1 MIIKERE
8 KLIQEYIDLINK
20 QDSIQKL
27 IENKNIWTKKNVQ
40 PLYQLLKTLPAD
52 QKKAAGLE
60 INEFNNAINLIFEKA
75 KAELEAKLESLG
87 NEVKYDIDID
97 TAEGFAVG
105 TKTILSIVQD
115 DIINYFRQLNF
126 EIVEGDEVT
135 TIDYNMDKLNIDKY
149 HPARDPKDT
158 FYIDKVRMLR
168 THCTAT
174 TAEKIENQDREIK
187 VLSYGNVY
195 RNDDDDLTHSHQF
208 SQIDIVWVKKDLS
221 INHLKS
227 IIDGLLKHIF
237 GEQIKTRY
245 RLSFFPF
252 TEPSFE
258 VDISC
263 FNCGGKGCP
272 TCKHTGWIEI
282 LGAGILHRNV
292 LKAANIKSINTG
304 LAAGI
309 GIERIAMLKY
319 GIKDI
324 RDIYN
329 NDFRLTNQ
337 LKGAK

>member
-1 MIIKERE
+1 MIINNKEQ
-8 KLIQEYIDLINK
+8 LIQDFQKLLDAQTNVA
-20 QDSIQKL
+20 KL
-27 IENKNIWTKKNVQ
+27 IENKNIWTKNNIAG
-40 PLYQLLKTLPAD
+40 LYSQLKALPPES
-52 QKKAAGLE
+52 KKEAGLE
-60 INEFNNAINLIFEKA
+60 INAFNAQINQMFETTK
-75 KAELEAKLESLG
+75 AKLESVAEQSG
-87 NEVKYDIDID
+87 NKLNYDLNVD
-97 TAEGFAVG
+97 TFNTQKGA
-105 TKTILSIVQD
+105 KTILSIVNEE
-115 DIINYFRQLNF
+115 IIDYFKQMNF

-135 TIDYNMDKLNIDKY
+135 TIEYNMDRLNIDPY

-158 FYIDKVRMLR
+158 FYIDAQKMLR

-174 TAEKIENQDREIK
+174 TAEVIANKDKEIK

-208 SQIDIVWVKKDLS
+208 SQIDIVWVKNNLS

-227 IIDGLLKHIF
+227 LIDGLLKHLF
-237 GEQIKTRY
+237 GQDIKTRY

-263 FNCGGKGCP
+263 FNCGGKGCSM
-272 TCKHTGWIEI
+272 CKHTGWIEI

-292 LKAANIKSINTG
+292 LANANIKSINSG

-309 GIERIAMLKY
+309 GVERIAMLKY

-329 NDFRLTNQ
+329 NDFRLTKQ
-337 LKGAK
+337 LKGVK

>member
-1 MIIKERE
+1 MVIQNKE
-8 KLIQEYIDLINK
+8 KLIAEFETLLNEQTTVA
-20 QDSIQKL
+20 KL
-27 IENKNIWTKKNVQ
+27 IENKNIFLKKNVAG
-40 PLYQLLKTLPAD
+40 LYSQLKTLPPE
-52 QKKAAGLE
+52 QKKEAGLE
-60 INEFNNAINLIFEKA
+60 INAFNQTLSQMFENAKT
-75 KAELEAKLESLG
+75 KLEAAAEMSG
-87 NEVKYDIDID
+87 NTLNYDINVD
-97 TAEGFAVG
+97 TFDLSKGS
-105 TKTILSIVQD
+105 KTILSIVNEE
-115 DIINYFRQLNF
+115 IIDYFRSLNF
-126 EIVEGDEVT
+126 QIVEGDEVT
-135 TIDYNMDKLNIDKY
+135 TIDYNMDRLNIDPH

-158 FYIDKVRMLR
+158 FYIDTVRMLR

-174 TAEKIENQDREIK
+174 TAEVINNQDREIK

-208 SQIDIVWVKKDLS
+208 SQIDIVWVKNNLS

-227 IIDGLLKHIF
+227 LIDGLLKHLF
-237 GEQIKTRY
+237 GNQIKTRY

-272 TCKHTGWIEI
+272 MCKHTGWIEI

-292 LKAANIKSINTG
+292 LKNANIKKINSG

-309 GIERIAMLKY
+309 GVERIAMLKY

-329 NDFRLTNQ
+329 NDFRLAKQ
-337 LKGAK
+337 LKGVK

>member
-1 MIIKERE
+1 MIINNQEQLIKEFTQ
-8 KLIQEYIDLINK
+8 LVNSQE
-20 QDSIQKL
+20 SIQKL
-27 IENKNIWTKKNVQ
+27 IENKNIWTKKNIQ
-40 PLYQLLKTLPAD
+40 PLYQMLKKIPAD
-52 QKKAAGLE
+52 QKKDAGLE
-60 INEFNNAINLIFEKA
+60 INAFNAKINGIFEKA
-75 KAELEAKLESLG
+75 KAALENKLESQS
-87 NEVKYDIDID
+87 NEVKYDLNID
-97 TAEGFAVG
+97 TASVFEIGA
-105 TKTILSIVQD
+105 KTILSIVMD
-115 DIINYFRQLNF
+115 DIVDYFKQLNF
-126 EIVEGDEVT
+126 KIVEGDEVT
-135 TIDYNMDKLNIDKY
+135 TINFNMDRLNIDKY

-174 TAEKIENQDREIK
+174 TAEVIADQDKEIK

-208 SQIDIVWVKKDLS
+208 TQIDIVWVKQNLS

-237 GEQIKTRY
+237 GDQIKTRY

-272 TCKHTGWIEI
+272 ICKNTGWIEI
-282 LGAGILHRNV
+282 LGAGILHKKV
-292 LKAANIKSINTG
+292 LEAANIETINTG

-329 NDFRLTNQ
+329 NDFRLTKQ
-337 LKGAK
+337 LKGVK